1 MSTPTISVVC
11 PTYNSVA
18 FVEKTIR
25 TVLEQSV
32 SPFELIIS
40 DDGSSDMTLEVVRQA
55 TGQAPFPVQIL
66 QNTHAGP
73 GAARNAGIQAAKG
86 EWIAFL
92 DSDDLWH
99 KRKIERVTKE
109 IEQHSG
115 VNFFCH
121 NVYHF
126 LNGKQ
131 VLTDLASRYRH
142 GIPLPKQLFTNYFI
156 GTSAVVC
163 KRDILLSY
171 NGFDETLPSAQDYEM
186 WLRMSP
192 SLNIVMIPEAL
203 VWYIDRPESISANNS
218 WRHFN
223 NVLRAFS
230 KNRDYVNRV
239 RYYYAIIR
247 YAVIF
252 CKNQLATFLR
262 KDS

>member
-1 MSTPTISVVC
+1 MASPKISVVC
-11 PTYNSVA
+11 PTWNSAA
-18 FVEKTIR
+18 FVKETIR

-40 DDGSSDMTLEVVRQA
+40 DDGSSDQTLEVVRQA
-55 TGQAPFPVQIL
+55 TEQAPFPVQIL

-73 GAARNAGIQAAKG
+73 GAARNAGIRAARG

-99 KRKIERVTKE
+99 LEKIARVCVA
-109 IEQHSG
+109 IRAHHG

-131 VLTDLASRYRH
+131 VLKDLASRYRRD
-142 GIPLPKQLFTNYFI
+142 IPLPKQLFTNYFI

-171 NGFDETLPSAQDYEM
+171 NGFDETFPSAQDYEM

-192 SLNIVMIPEAL
+192 LLNIVMIPEAL
-203 VWYIDRPESISANNS
+203 VWYIDRPESISAKNS
-218 WRHFN
+218 WRHFK

-230 KNRDYVNRV
+230 KNREYVNRV

-247 YAVIF
+247 YTAVF